1 MPRHLFRLT
10 LLGALFFATA
20 AAHAGTDQNMDKMVV
35 TATMTEKR
43 IADAP
48 GSIEVISAQ
57 DITELNAQTVAQ
69 ALESATGLIVS
80 NESGRVKVPSIR
92 GARAKHTLILLD
104 GRRLAYG
111 FNDMVDLRQIPT
123 TMVERIEIVRGP
135 ASSLYGSDAL
145 GGVVNI
151 ITKKASREVTAKASG
166 QYGRQIDGENDR
178 FNFGGY
184 LGGGTDQVR
193 TLLAMEAGHENGWD
207 RNGAAPD
214 DGFSQ
219 EPAFLAGRL
228 AWDLTD
234 GQSLSAGAEYMQNT
248 YDGLQFYEGSDR
260 TRTADESRQGYFLQY
275 DAAFMDVHNVM
286 VRLNR
291 SEFDNELGFSP
302 FAASGERVTEQYT
315 NQLEARYS
323 GLFLGNHLLT
333 AGGEVRREG
342 LDDTQNDMGT
352 NEHTDNYSLF
362 LQDEFQ
368 ILDPLTLTLSL
379 RYDSHS
385 EFGEHWSPRA
395 SIVYTILE
403 GLRLK
408 GSFGQGFKAPSL
420 SELYVKSLRQ
430 KGKLVYEA
438 NEDLKEE
445 ESTSYEVGVEG
456 EYGDMYGGVT
466 LFRTEVDNLIES
478 VFDRSEGTGKNKKD
492 FYIYKNIA
500 EATLQGVEV
509 QAGVKLPL
517 GFSLDGNAIWLDAD
531 NKSGEDVGGQP
542 EFKAFAK
549 LGYTLPEYRLRAN
562 FHASFVDQMTYAE
575 GDKESY
581 TICGLYLAKDINDN
595 FEIFTGAENI
605 FGTRLNRN
613 DVEQIEP
620 VTVYAGLTMK
630 F

>member
-291 SEFDNELGFSP
+291 SEFDNELGFAP

-492 FYIYKNIA
+492 FYIYENIA

-509 QAGVKLPL
+509 QAGAKLPL

>member
-333 AGGEVRREG
+333 TGGEVRREG

>member
-1 MPRHLFRLT
+1 MPRHLFRLA
-10 LLGALFFATA
+10 LLGALLFATA

-275 DAAFMDVHNVM
+275 DAAFLDVHNVM

-291 SEFDNELGFSP
+291 SEFDNELGFAP

-492 FYIYKNIA
+492 FYIYENIA

>member
-123 TMVERIEIVRGP
+123 IMVERIEIVRGP

-193 TLLAMEAGHENGWD
+193 TLLAMEAGHETGWD

-275 DAAFMDVHNVM
+275 DAAFLDVHNVM

-291 SEFDNELGFSP
+291 SEFDNELGFTP

-492 FYIYKNIA
+492 FYIYENIA

>member
-1 MPRHLFRLT
+1 M
-10 LLGALFFATA
+10 
-20 AAHAGTDQNMDKMVV
+20 
-35 TATMTEKR
+35 
-43 IADAP
+43 
-48 GSIEVISAQ
+48 
-57 DITELNAQTVAQ
+57 TELNAQTVAQ

-275 DAAFMDVHNVM
+275 DAAFLDVHNVM

-478 VFDRSEGTGKNKKD
+478 VFDRSEGTGKNKKGI
-492 FYIYKNIA
+492 FYIYENIA